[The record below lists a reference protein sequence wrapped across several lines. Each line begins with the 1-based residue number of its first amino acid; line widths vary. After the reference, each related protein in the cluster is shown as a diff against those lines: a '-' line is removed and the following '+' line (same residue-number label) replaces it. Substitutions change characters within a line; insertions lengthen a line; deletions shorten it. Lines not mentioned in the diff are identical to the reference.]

1 MWQRSGSSKSWCRA
15 ELLRSADEA
24 DEREQKNIKIKEA
37 ENKMFYL
44 PIGKYKMT
52 ISKDKASESK
62 SFEILNPKK

>member
-1 MWQRSGSSKSWCRA
+1 MYVV
-15 ELLRSADEA
+15 
-24 DEREQKNIKIKEA
+24 IKEA

-52 ISKDKASESK
+52 ISKDKASESN